1 MAMSNKNDDTVVL
14 TPSARLGALRNV
26 GGCDLRKQEDLLVA
40 YLRLS
45 GTRRPHVFISSSASE
60 FAPLAK
66 SVHESRG
73 DLRLLLLDEKVRPQ
87 QRELLSTLF
96 RYVLT
101 PEVVKFSP
109 LDELIPILDSPQR
122 KDLFVGGV
130 VDSIDRVL
138 ILYRGDLDRVVVP
151 FNWFTEMPATVE
163 PAFDALEI
171 IDYGQTVR
179 LGSYEAATD
188 AILYEFDSDF
198 RRRAK
203 QRELRRD
210 ESFGA
215 SLRRLRLLKGLS
227 RDDFPGISAKTIA
240 RIERGEV
247 EKPREGTLESIAAC
261 LDVRPEDMSSY

>member
-1 MAMSNKNDDTVVL
+1 M
-14 TPSARLGALRNV
+14 
-26 GGCDLRKQEDLLVA
+26 
-40 YLRLS
+40 
-45 GTRRPHVFISSSASE
+45 FISHSASE
-60 FAPLAK
+60 FAPLAE

-73 DLRLLLLDEKVRPQ
+73 DLRLLLLDEEVRPQ
-87 QRELLSTLF
+87 QREFLSTLF

-101 PEVVKFSP
+101 PEVAKFSP
-109 LDELIPILDSPQR
+109 FDELIAILDSPRR

-151 FNWFTEMPATVE
+151 FNWFTEKPATVQ
-163 PAFDALEI
+163 PAFDSLEI

-188 AILYEFDSDF
+188 AILYEFDPDF

-203 QRELRRD
+203 QMELRRD

-215 SLRRLRLLKGLS
+215 SLHRLRLLRGLT
-227 RDDFPGISAKTIA
+227 RNDFPGISPKTIA

-247 EKPREGTLESIAAC
+247 AKPREGTLEMIAAC
-261 LDVRPEDMSSY
+261 LGVGREEISSY

>member
-1 MAMSNKNDDTVVL
+1 MNTKTNDTVVL

-26 GGCDLRKQEDLLVA
+26 GGCDLNKQEDLLDA

-45 GTRRPHVFISSSASE
+45 GTRRPHVFISHSASE
-60 FAPLAK
+60 FAPLAR

-73 DLRLLLLDEKVRPQ
+73 DLRLLLLDAKVRPQ

-109 LDELIPILDSPQR
+109 FDELVPILDSPQR

-130 VDSIDRVL
+130 VDSIDRVF

-151 FNWFTEMPATVE
+151 FKWFTEKPATVE
-163 PAFDALEI
+163 PAFDAFEI

-179 LGSYEAATD
+179 LGSYEAATH
-188 AILYEFDSDF
+188 AILYELDSDF

-203 QRELRRD
+203 QMELRRD

-215 SLRRLRLLKGLS
+215 SLRRLRLLRRLA
-227 RDDFPGISAKTIA
+227 RNDFPGIAAKTIA

-247 EKPREGTLESIAAC
+247 EQPREGTLEMIAAR
-261 LDVRPEDMSSY
+261 LGVRPEDISSY